1 MQQRIRFHKGE
12 QKKFLNKIIANLN
25 CISLRGILQFGFDI
39 PYSTL
44 KNYYSERRLMPKN
57 LFENLCHIGKI
68 NPSELN
74 IKFIEGNWGQVKGGK
89 IGKRK

>member
-1 MQQRIRFHKGE
+1 
-12 QKKFLNKIIANLN
+12 
-25 CISLRGILQFGFDI
+25 
-39 PYSTL
+39 
-44 KNYYSERRLMPKN
+44 MPKN